1 MRDEE
6 RVRASRRGYAIA
18 VAALLG
24 LTAPLAAQQ
33 ESPPERECEC
43 GRWRVEAPVRSFGGT
58 FFQPGGELTALR
70 TSGRAR
76 LGIELDMEAGAP
88 AAGAV
93 VRRVMPGT
101 PADDAGLRAGDE
113 IMALDGTGLL
123 RALPSGEP
131 DVEEGES
138 APARRLIALMEDVEP
153 GDTVRLEVLREG
165 ERMDVAVVTDEGGF
179 FFGRTMRVL
188 GPEMES
194 TLRQLPRTLEFAMA
208 GAGLGGPAGLRAV
221 DLNEDLAPYFDVE
234 AGVLVLERSDDSP
247 FDVRGGDVIVAV
259 DGREVRSASH
269 LFRIMRSYEP
279 DETIGLEVVRQ
290 GSRITVEGRQR

>member
-1 MRDEE
+1 MRNDEIG
-6 RVRASRRGYAIA
+6 RASRCGFAIGA
-18 VAALLG
+18 AALLG

-43 GRWRVEAPVRSFGGT
+43 WRVEAPVRSFGGT
-58 FFQPGGELTALR
+58 FFRPGGELMALR
-70 TSGRAR
+70 ASARAR

-88 AAGAV
+88 ATGAV
-93 VRRVMPGT
+93 VRRVMPDT

-113 IMALDGTGLL
+113 IVALDGTGLL

-131 DVEEGES
+131 DVAEGES

-153 GDTVRLEVLREG
+153 GDTVRLEVLRDG
-165 ERMDVAVVTDEGGF
+165 ERMDLTVIPDEGGF
-179 FFGRTMRVL
+179 FSGRTMRVV
-188 GPEMES
+188 GPEVEA
-194 TLRQLPRTLEFAMA
+194 TLRQLPRTLELAMT

-234 AGVLVLERSDDSP
+234 AGVLVLERNDDSP

-259 DGREVRSASH
+259 DGRGVRSASH
-269 LFRIMRSYEP
+269 LFRILRSYEP
-279 DETIGLEVVRQ
+279 DETIGLEVVRR